1 MGRLN
6 SFIPF
11 IVMGL
16 TSMLL
21 QIAALR
27 LLLSTFSGNELDIGI
42 TLSFWLIWVGL
53 GSYLGGRVRI
63 KNAFTLSFIFIAVLS
78 LSTALIIKA
87 IRPALSLYPGE
98 TVSLFS
104 TIFSTGISLFPLCLL
119 IGIQFPLAV
128 LYSGDRDAA
137 GRVYGLEALGAF
149 IGGVLFTFII
159 SERIDAMELCLSL
172 ALINIFMAAYI
183 SRKKIVILLFII
195 PLSLYIGFHK
205 IALSLPWHGIEP
217 SQTVESK
224 YGEITVVKVKEQSNI
239 YMNGNLVFTYPDL
252 PSEELRTHL
261 PMALHPSPLHI
272 LVIGGSPVTLKEFMK
287 YPASNID
294 FIEIDPKM
302 IEVSLGFLNVD
313 ERKDIATDQR
323 VKIVVDDGRRFIKK
337 LKKPAYDLIILSL
350 PQPSTA
356 SINRFYTSDF
366 FKEAKAVLKDDGI
379 LAMTIPQ
386 STGYI
391 GRRMQTASGAT
402 FNSLRS
408 VFQHVEVTAQEYGG
422 LFASDTPITIDPVI
436 LENRFMER
444 NIHTKH
450 FHQYIFRDAFF
461 PLNVDYVRKRLSDIK
476 FINTD
481 LQPSAYL
488 YNLML
493 WAEVHRGR
501 VLHYLLEIRGWHIIS
516 LLMMTLLCIAF
527 FTFRKK
533 RRVIYYSIFTTGFS
547 GILFTLAVIL
557 AYQSMYGYI
566 YEMMGILIAT
576 FMIGLGTG
584 AYLVKQTKKPL
595 RILFYL
601 EIMTIVLAL
610 ASPLF
615 FRAETLFYVLSFIA
629 GTITGGQFSVANQC
643 MEEPNVAG
651 RLYGLDLTG
660 SFLGAVIPSIIL
672 IPLFGIFHALL
683 VIVGI
688 KAVSA
693 VMILSVKDV

>member
-1 MGRLN
+1 
-6 SFIPF
+6 
-11 IVMGL
+11 
-16 TSMLL
+16 
-21 QIAALR
+21 
-27 LLLSTFSGNELDIGI
+27 
-42 TLSFWLIWVGL
+42 
-53 GSYLGGRVRI
+53 
-63 KNAFTLSFIFIAVLS
+63 
-78 LSTALIIKA
+78 
-87 IRPALSLYPGE
+87 
-98 TVSLFS
+98 
-104 TIFSTGISLFPLCLL
+104 
-119 IGIQFPLAV
+119 
-128 LYSGDRDAA
+128 
-137 GRVYGLEALGAF
+137 
-149 IGGVLFTFII
+149 
-159 SERIDAMELCLSL
+159 
-172 ALINIFMAAYI
+172 
-183 SRKKIVILLFII
+183 
-195 PLSLYIGFHK
+195 
-205 IALSLPWHGIEP
+205 
-217 SQTVESK
+217 
-224 YGEITVVKVKEQSNI
+224 
-239 YMNGNLVFTYPDL
+239 
-252 PSEELRTHL
+252 
-261 PMALHPSPLHI
+261 
-272 LVIGGSPVTLKEFMK
+272 MK

-391 GRRMQTASGAT
+391 GRRMQTASGAI

-408 VFQHVEVTAQEYGG
+408 VFRHVEVTAQEYGG

-584 AYLVKQTKKPL
+584 AYLVKRNKEPL

-651 RLYGLDLTG
+651 RLYGLDLIG

-672 IPLFGIFHALL
+672 IPLFGISHTLL
-683 VIVGI
+683 FIVGI

>member
-1 MGRLN
+1 MGNLN

-53 GSYLGGRVRI
+53 GSYTGSRI
-63 KNAFTLSFIFIAVLS
+63 KFKNAFTLSFVVIAILA
-78 LSTALIIKA
+78 LPTALIIKA
-87 IRPALSLYPGE
+87 LRPVLSLNPGE
-98 TVSLFS
+98 TVSLVS
-104 TIFSTGISLFPLCLL
+104 TIISTGISLFPLCFF

-128 LYSGDRDAA
+128 SYSGDRDAA

-159 SERIDAMELCLSL
+159 SGKIDAMELCLFL
-172 ALINIFMAAYI
+172 AVINIFMAASI
-183 SRKKIVILLFII
+183 SRKKVVILLFII
-195 PLSLYIGFHK
+195 PLSLYISFHK
-205 IALSLPWHGIEP
+205 IAISLPWHGVEP
-217 SQTVESK
+217 SQIVESK
-224 YGEITVVKVKEQSNI
+224 YGEITVIKIREQSSI
-239 YMNGNLVFTYPDL
+239 YMNGNLVFTYPDR
-252 PSEELRTHL
+252 PTEELRTHL
-261 PMALHPSPLHI
+261 PMALHPSPSKI
-272 LVIGGSPVTLKEFMK
+272 LVIGGSSGNLKEYLK
-287 YPASNID
+287 YPVSKID

-302 IEVSLGFLNVD
+302 VEVSLGLLD
-313 ERKDIATDQR
+313 TEERKNIETDQR
-323 VKIVVDDGRRFIKK
+323 VKIIVEDGRRFIKK
-337 LKKPAYDLIILSL
+337 IKNAYDLIILSL

-391 GRRMQTASGAT
+391 GRRMQTASGAIY
-402 FNSLRS
+402 NSLRS
-408 VFQHVEVTAQEYGG
+408 EFQHVEVTAQEYGG
-422 LFASDTPITIDPVI
+422 LFASDAPITIDPAI

-444 NIHTKH
+444 NIHTMH
-450 FHQYIFRDAFF
+450 FHQYIFRDAFS
-461 PLNVDYVRKRLSDIK
+461 PLDVDYVRKRLGDIT

-493 WAEVHRGR
+493 WAEVHGGR
-501 VLHYLLEIRGWHIIS
+501 ALHYLLEIRGWHIIS
-516 LLMMTLLCIAF
+516 LLMITLLCIAF

-533 RRVIYYSIFTTGFS
+533 RRVVYYSIFTTGFS

-557 AYQSMYGYI
+557 AYQSLYGYV
-566 YEMMGILIAT
+566 YEMMGILLAT
-576 FMIGLGTG
+576 FMIGLSTG
-584 AYLVKQTKKPL
+584 AYLVRKIKEPL
-595 RILFYL
+595 RILFSL
-601 EIMTIVLAL
+601 EIITIILAL
-610 ASPLF
+610 TSPLF
-615 FRAETLFYVLSFIA
+615 FRAEPLFYLLSFVA

-643 MEEPNVAG
+643 MSEPSVAG
-651 RLYGLDLTG
+651 RLYGIDLIG

-672 IPLFGIFHALL
+672 IPLFGISHALL
-683 VIVGI
+683 FIVGI
-688 KAVSA
+688 KAISA
-693 VMILSVKDV
+693 VMILSLKGE

>member
-1 MGRLN
+1 
-6 SFIPF
+6 
-11 IVMGL
+11 MGL

-78 LSTALIIKA
+78 LSTALIIKS

-159 SERIDAMELCLSL
+159 SGRIDAMELCLSL

-261 PMALHPSPLHI
+261 PMALHPSPSKI

-313 ERKDIATDQR
+313 ERKDITIDQR
-323 VKIVVDDGRRFIKK
+323 VKIIVDDGRRFIKK
-337 LKKPAYDLIILSL
+337 LKNPAYDLIILSL

-391 GRRMQTASGAT
+391 GRRMQTASGAI

-408 VFQHVEVTAQEYGG
+408 VFRHVEVTAQEYGG
-422 LFASDTPITIDPVI
+422 LFASDTPITTDPVI

-444 NIHTKH
+444 NLHTKH

-615 FRAETLFYVLSFIA
+615 FRAETLFYVLIFIA

-672 IPLFGIFHALL
+672 IPLFGISHALL
-683 VIVGI
+683 FIVGI
-688 KAVSA
+688 KAISA
-693 VMILSVKDV
+693 VMISSLKNE